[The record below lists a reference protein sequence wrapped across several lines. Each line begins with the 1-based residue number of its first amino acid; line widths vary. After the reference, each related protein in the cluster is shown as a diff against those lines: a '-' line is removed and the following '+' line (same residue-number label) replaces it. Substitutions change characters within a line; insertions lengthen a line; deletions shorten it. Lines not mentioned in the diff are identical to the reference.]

1 VDARELGQHTLH
13 QFDAALNELCK
24 KELLTG
30 GMVEE
35 QLQAAVSAMMQGDSA
50 QAEQVIERDRRINEL
65 ELVVDEDC
73 TLVLTRRSPVA
84 SALRL
89 VFAVVKSIT
98 DLERMG
104 DEAARIAR
112 MAVTSAE
119 RGVSLRQHN
128 QLKHRAQHVRSML
141 HNSLDAFA
149 RLYIELAAS
158 IFGKDE
164 NVDRE
169 YESLTRELSTFMMED
184 PRSIPSALEVLFSAR
199 ALERIGDH
207 ACTIAEHTIYLTH
220 GTDIRHGGREQ
231 FLEEVGLD
239 SAKG

>member
-1 VDARELGQHTLH
+1 MDARELEQHTLH
-13 QFDAALNELCK
+13 QFDAVLNELRK
-24 KELLTG
+24 KVLLTG

-119 RGVSLRQHN
+119 RGVARQYEGLSGSEASSTPIASQAAPLGHST
-128 QLKHRAQHVRSML
+128 HAPATAPS
-141 HNSLDAFA
+141 D
-149 RLYIELAAS
+149 AS
-158 IFGKDE
+158 I
-164 NVDRE
+164 
-169 YESLTRELSTFMMED
+169 D
-184 PRSIPSALEVLFSAR
+184 PA
-199 ALERIGDH
+199 
-207 ACTIAEHTIYLTH
+207 
-220 GTDIRHGGREQ
+220 GGPP
-231 FLEEVGLD
+231 
-239 SAKG
+239 